1 VKKKTTRQAALKK
14 FKTSH
19 SYVRF
24 QAELSKF
31 DDGSGPRD
39 AIIFHTELDDVEYIH
54 PLDIEDAKRLSN
66 WLDETL
72 AHFLSNH

>member
-1 VKKKTTRQAALKK
+1 MKQKKSKKDDNKK
-14 FKTSH
+14 FKTTH